1 MKVVHVSFSY
11 DRRIKTEEELL
22 EKHYTVTGWA
32 EALQRKGAEVIV
44 INRFFKDSS
53 LQKNGVNYVFVKDNL
68 GPGLKSWHF
77 PLRFFRK
84 IKKLDPDIIHLHNL
98 TLSLQT
104 FLLRSMLAK
113 KTAIVVQHHG
123 GVLPGK
129 RRRWLHNQFNNVADG
144 FFFTTIEQGCE
155 WFMNKKAVEKVM
167 PVMEGATFFNF
178 EMRDIP
184 QSQPYHDQG
193 EANAET
199 GIYGWPVF
207 LWVGRLDDNKDP
219 LMILDGFE
227 ILSERYT
234 EARLYMIYGD
244 DRLANKVKDKID
256 GSDML
261 KTRVI
266 LSGQIEHNQI
276 EQFYKSAHFFVL
288 GSHYEGSG
296 YALSE
301 AMRCGCIP
309 IVTDIPSFRMMTN
322 NGQLGALWK
331 PGDKDSFVKAAIKA
345 IDKPLISEVKACI
358 VFFNEKLS
366 FDAIARDAM
375 HYYQT
380 AIDRRNKRK

>member
-1 MKVVHVSFSY
+1 
-11 DRRIKTEEELL
+11 
-22 EKHYTVTGWA
+22 
-32 EALQRKGAEVIV
+32 
-44 INRFFKDSS
+44 
-53 LQKNGVNYVFVKDNL
+53 
-68 GPGLKSWHF
+68 
-77 PLRFFRK
+77 
-84 IKKLDPDIIHLHNL
+84 
-98 TLSLQT
+98 
-104 FLLRSMLAK
+104 
-113 KTAIVVQHHG
+113 
-123 GVLPGK
+123 
-129 RRRWLHNQFNNVADG
+129 
-144 FFFTTIEQGCE
+144 
-155 WFMNKKAVEKVM
+155 MNKKAVEKVM

-256 GSDML
+256 SSDML
-261 KTRVI
+261 KTQVI